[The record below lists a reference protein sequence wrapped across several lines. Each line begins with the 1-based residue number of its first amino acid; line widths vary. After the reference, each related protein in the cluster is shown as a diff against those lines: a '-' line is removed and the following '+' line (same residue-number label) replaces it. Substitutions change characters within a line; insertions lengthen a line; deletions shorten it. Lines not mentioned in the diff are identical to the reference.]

1 MKKTMK
7 KKVNKSIE
15 WLIEQIM
22 EKLEVDRMKA
32 ITMNPT
38 IVVAPLAR
46 IELHASPS
54 AASMAVFGSRPCFL

>member
-22 EKLEVDRMKA
+22 EKLEVDRIKA
-32 ITMNPT
+32 VT
-38 IVVAPLAR
+38 I
-46 IELHASPS
+46 IENYLERHW
-54 AASMAVFGSRPCFL
+54 

>member
-7 KKVNKSIE
+7 KKVNESIE

-32 ITMNPT
+32 VT
-38 IVVAPLAR
+38 I
-46 IELHASPS
+46 IENYLERH
-54 AASMAVFGSRPCFL
+54 

>member
-7 KKVNKSIE
+7 KKVNESIE

-32 ITMNPT
+32 VT
-38 IVVAPLAR
+38 I
-46 IELHASPS
+46 IENYLERHW
-54 AASMAVFGSRPCFL
+54 

>member
-7 KKVNKSIE
+7 KKVNESIE

-32 ITMNPT
+32 ITM
-38 IVVAPLAR
+38 
-46 IELHASPS
+46 IENYLERHW
-54 AASMAVFGSRPCFL
+54 

>member
-7 KKVNKSIE
+7 KKVNESID

-32 ITMNPT
+32 ITM
-38 IVVAPLAR
+38 
-46 IELHASPS
+46 IEDYLERHW
-54 AASMAVFGSRPCFL
+54 

>member
-7 KKVNKSIE
+7 KKVNESIE

-32 ITMNPT
+32 ITM
-38 IVVAPLAR
+38 
-46 IELHASPS
+46 IEDYLERHW
-54 AASMAVFGSRPCFL
+54 

>member
-7 KKVNKSIE
+7 KKLNESIE

-32 ITMNPT
+32 ITM
-38 IVVAPLAR
+38 
-46 IELHASPS
+46 IEDYLERHW
-54 AASMAVFGSRPCFL
+54 

>member
-7 KKVNKSIE
+7 KKVNESIE

-32 ITMNPT
+32 VTM
-38 IVVAPLAR
+38 
-46 IELHASPS
+46 IENYLERHW
-54 AASMAVFGSRPCFL
+54 